1 MRIFVARRDK
11 LEMWGWGGVGVPP
24 LQDPIA
30 LGWPRYHGGEGPCFL
45 FLDAKAYKHLDSV
58 QGEKNVIFAFASQ
71 DLALT
76 CSCTFLV

>member
-1 MRIFVARRDK
+1 MRILVARRDK

-45 FLDAKAYKHLDSV
+45 FLNAKAYKHLV
-58 QGEKNVIFAFASQ
+58 QGLGSEILFNGRKMTSLHLLPRI
-71 DLALT
+71 LR
-76 CSCTFLV
+76 